1 VNRDGD
7 EMNRSL
13 MKRSPGNDGASD
25 SAGASPHP
33 PSTRHHLPTRHL
45 PTPGRLVLRDLIAV
59 GVVGI
64 RGRRMRAVLS
74 GLGIAIGVAAMV
86 AVLGISQASKAELL
100 SRIDGLGTNLLTAQA
115 GRTLLGQQA
124 ELPADAAGM
133 VRRLGP
139 VTSATATGAIPGT
152 TVRRTPYIPAAENGG
167 IAVVAAR
174 PDLLTA
180 ISGRLAAGRFLD
192 EAESRY
198 PAVVLGA
205 AAAHRLG
212 VAPGA
217 QLWLGGRYFTVVGV
231 LQAAQLA
238 PEIDWSALVG
248 WPAAQTYL
256 GFDGNPSTVYERS
269 ADQSVA
275 SVAAVLARTVDP
287 EHPDQVNVTRP
298 SDALTAQLAAKDA
311 FVGLFLGLGS
321 IALLVGGVG
330 IANTMVISV
339 LERRSE
345 IGMRRAL
352 GASRGQIRTQFVT
365 ESAVLSGAG
374 GLAGVLLG
382 LGIAVGYAA
391 SRGWTASLPVGGL
404 AAGVGA
410 ALLVG
415 TVAGLY
421 PAARAARLAPTE
433 ALR

>member
-1 VNRDGD
+1 
-7 EMNRSL
+7 M
-13 MKRSPGNDGASD
+13 
-25 SAGASPHP
+25 
-33 PSTRHHLPTRHL
+33 
-45 PTPGRLVLRDLIAV
+45 PGRLVLRDLIAV

-64 RGRRMRAVLS
+64 RGRRVRAVLS

-86 AVLGISQASKAELL
+86 AVLGISQAGKSELL
-100 SRIDGLGTNLLTAQA
+100 SRIDSLGTNLLTAHA

-139 VTSATATGAIPGT
+139 VTSATATGVIPGA
-152 TVRRTPYIPAAENGG
+152 TVRRSQYVPAAENGG

-174 PDLLTA
+174 TDLLTA
-180 ISGRLAAGRFLD
+180 ISGEVAAGRFLD
-192 EAESRY
+192 AAESRY

-212 VAPGA
+212 VVPGE
-217 QLWLGGRYFTVVGV
+217 QVWLGRRSFTVVGV
-231 LQAAQLA
+231 LRPAQLA

-248 WPAAQTYL
+248 WPAAQSYL

-269 ADQSVA
+269 ADQAVA

-287 EHPDQVNVTRP
+287 EHPDQVDVTRP

-330 IANTMVISV
+330 IANTMVVSV

-352 GASRGQIRTQFVT
+352 GASRRQIRAQFD
-365 ESAVLSGAG
+365 
-374 GLAGVLLG
+374 
-382 LGIAVGYAA
+382 
-391 SRGWTASLPVGGL
+391 
-404 AAGVGA
+404 
-410 ALLVG
+410 
-415 TVAGLY
+415 
-421 PAARAARLAPTE
+421 
-433 ALR
+433 